1 MTSTEIQ
8 NLIVSTATS
17 MGVNPALALEVAQ
30 VESSYNPN
38 AVSSAGAVGVFQL
51 MPNTW
56 PSLGVTD
63 PTDPTQNVPA
73 GITYISQLLSE
84 FGGDTAQALAAF
96 NWGPT
101 NVSNV
106 VTQQGANWFAAIP
119 SSVQSYVN
127 NILSAVGSQ
136 YSVSAG
142 TAATSAPSPVVDT
155 SDGSDS
161 DVSSGLS
168 TGWIVAIGIAALGV
182 LYVLSFGD

>member
-1 MTSTEIQ
+1 
-8 NLIVSTATS
+8 
-17 MGVNPALALEVAQ
+17 
-30 VESSYNPN
+30 
-38 AVSSAGAVGVFQL
+38 
-51 MPNTW
+51 
-56 PSLGVTD
+56 
-63 PTDPTQNVPA
+63 VPA